1 MVRKVPAPLRGQIPN
16 RGKSKARKGWAAVA
30 ARLSPAGALKKKSI
44 GDGHPEPVGVGKPR
58 GVGKVGSGLELSFL
72 AQVQLLKLD
81 GYLMEHRFHPTR
93 RWRFDFSW
101 PSRMIAA
108 EIEGGTWS
116 GGRHT
121 RGSGYEK
128 DCEKYNEAVRLGWSV
143 LRFTGKMVKDGSGIL
158 LIKEMIHERNKSKRG
173 SGLHPEECK

>member
-1 MVRKVPAPLRGQIPN
+1 MVRKVSAPLRGQIPN
-16 RGKSKARKGWAAVA
+16 RGKSKSRQSWSAVA
-30 ARLSPAGALKKKSI
+30 ARLSKQSPGEKESV
-44 GDGHPEPVGVGKPR
+44 GEGHPESVEVGKPR

-143 LRFTGKMVKDGSGIL
+143 LRFTGKMVKNGSGIL
-158 LIKEMIHERNKSKRG
+158 LIKEMLNERDKSKRG
-173 SGLHPEECK
+173 GGLHPEECK

>member
-1 MVRKVPAPLRGQIPN
+1 MVRKVSAPLRGQIPN
-16 RGKSKARKGWAAVA
+16 RGKSKSRQSWSSVV
-30 ARLSPAGALKKKSI
+30 ARLSKQSPVEKKSV
-44 GDGHPEPVGVGKPR
+44 GEGHPESVESGTPR

-158 LIKEMIHERNKSKRG
+158 LIKEMLSERDKSQCG
-173 SGLHPEECK
+173 GGLHLEECK

>member
-1 MVRKVPAPLRGQIPN
+1 MRSQMVN
-16 RGKSKARKGWAAVA
+16 RGKSKARKSWAAVVT
-30 ARLSPAGALKKKSI
+30 RLSHEGVREAAPAATG
-44 GDGHPEPVGVGKPR
+44 GGHHEPVDAGEPRRVGA
-58 GVGKVGSGLELSFL
+58 VGSGLELAFL

-93 RWRFDFSW
+93 RWRFDFAW

-108 EIEGGTWS
+108 EIEGGTWA

-158 LIKEMIHERNKSKRG
+158 LIKEMIRERDKSERCG
-173 SGLHPEECK
+173 GLYSEECK

>member
-1 MVRKVPAPLRGQIPN
+1 MVRKSPSPLRGEILN
-16 RGKSKARKGWAAVA
+16 CGKSKARKSWTAVA
-30 ARLSPAGALKKKSI
+30 ARLSPAGSLKKTST
-44 GDGHPEPVGVGKPR
+44 GDGHFEPVGAGKPR
-58 GVGKVGSGLELSFL
+58 GMGSMGSGLELSFL

-101 PSRMIAA
+101 PLRMIAA

-158 LIKEMIHERNKSKRG
+158 LIKEMLSERDKSQRG
-173 SGLHPEECK
+173 GGLHPEECK